1 MLEYDNAYYPLP
13 CCPSPYHGFPETLG
27 LEVDL
32 YDSKAAMRSIA
43 NALHELGAAH
53 RFSTWPSPV
62 NMSIIDVAAD
72 YAIAYVD
79 GRVAKGEEAET
90 LRNLYA
96 HRFDDARVDDTEF
109 GNGFAVSFDAAD
121 FISYVNTDDMIQV
134 WVAETMVDFTAEQFE
149 SFKQENEQYA
159 HVNINIR
166 AVGEGD
172 AVDGMAKDPYY
183 GADIFGFAQDQLS
196 RMFNASL
203 ATVPDEYAEIIRE
216 SNDAGSVAAATM
228 GEFLCAYPMTS
239 DNGYFLY
246 YDKSVVSDPSSLEAI
261 LADCE
266 AAGKTFHMEL
276 TSGWYQPAFFFGTGC
291 DLFYYTNDETGEFDN
306 HRIDVLSEN
315 GLNALKSMIKVAD
328 SPAFRNGS
336 EAAEGMGALVSGT
349 WAAQSVQ
356 DLLGDHY
363 AAVKLPTVDGY
374 QMSSFGGYKLL
385 GVNYQDSEYKQE
397 LCNAFA
403 MYLTSENAQLAR
415 FELAGW
421 GPSNLNA
428 QQNEAVQN
436 NVALNALLSQMEYAV
451 PQGQYPGEYW
461 EASEQFGER
470 LVDGGFSDLSD
481 EEVWELLKTYQEM
494 LTSFIIIIA

>member
-1 MLEYDNAYYPLP
+1 MYN
-13 CCPSPYHGFPETLG
+13 S
-27 LEVDL
+27 
-32 YDSKAAMRSIA
+32 
-43 NALHELGAAH
+43 
-53 RFSTWPSPV
+53 
-62 NMSIIDVAAD
+62 
-72 YAIAYVD
+72 
-79 GRVAKGEEAET
+79 
-90 LRNLYA
+90 
-96 HRFDDARVDDTEF
+96 
-109 GNGFAVSFDAAD
+109 
-121 FISYVNTDDMIQV
+121 
-134 WVAETMVDFTAEQFE
+134 
-149 SFKQENEQYA
+149 
-159 HVNINIR
+159 
-166 AVGEGD
+166 
-172 AVDGMAKDPYY
+172 
-183 GADIFGFAQDQLS
+183 
-196 RMFNASL
+196 SL

-228 GEFLCAYPMTS
+228 NDSLCAYPMTS

-246 YDKSVVSDPSSLEAI
+246 YDKSVVSDPSSLETI

-276 TSGWYQPAFFFGTGC
+276 TSGWYQPAFFFGSGC
-291 DLFYYTNDETGEFDN
+291 NLFYYTNDETGEFDN
-306 HRIDVLSEN
+306 HHIDVLSEN

-470 LVDGGFSDLSD
+470 LVDGSFSDLSD
-481 EEVWELLKTYQEM
+481 EELWELLKTYQEM
-494 LTSFIIIIA
+494 LTSFIVIIA